1 MTRLL
6 IIPEAGRILTR
17 VSGRPMLDHLER
29 LYRKTVGHAVLI
41 APPSVSS
48 AVRARLTAFGLN
60 AHLVEEPEG
69 GGVVNAIL
77 LAAPKVLAARA
88 DRIWITWPDRISTSP
103 ATIARLRELEERD
116 PDADV
121 IMPVPAMAAAAIE
134 LEDSGRLRRIE
145 EGADAGLFSLS
156 RRAYLEDLRW
166 FAPEA
171 SGFLPFLVG
180 RRVVTFPATDVDD
193 VSPKILV
200 AANVPDLR
208 ERLMR
213 DGGDL
218 ILVQEPGIEF
228 APLDR
233 ALMLQ
238 ALHDAEADIVF
249 GGELLALCPR
259 SLLLNMDLESA
270 GTSLSRA
277 IERTAKK
284 AGMKV
289 ARVPVSSTLPPGQ
302 EQERGLRALLTRL
315 GLRRRAPA
323 GRAAERVEK
332 SAGQV
337 PDDSKG
343 DK

>member
-29 LYRKTVGHAVLI
+29 LYRKTAGQAVLI
-41 APPSVSS
+41 APPSVSC

-60 AHLVEEPEG
+60 AHLIEEPRG
-69 GGVVNAIL
+69 AGVVNAIL

-88 DRIWITWPDRISTSP
+88 DRIWITWPDRVSTSP

-121 IMPVPAMAAAAIE
+121 IMPVAAAGAIE
-134 LEDSGRLRRIE
+134 IGDNGRLRRIE

-171 SGFLPFLVG
+171 GGFLRFLIG
-180 RRVVTFPATDVDD
+180 RRVVTFPATVVDD
-193 VSPKILV
+193 VSPKISV

-208 ERLMR
+208 EQVMSA
-213 DGGDL
+213 GGDL

-228 APLDR
+228 AQADQ

-238 ALHDAEADIVF
+238 ALRDADADIVL
-249 GGELLALCPR
+249 GGERLALCPR

-277 IERTAKK
+277 IGRTAKE

-289 ARVPVSSTLPPGQ
+289 VRVPVSSALPQGQ

-315 GLRRRAPA
+315 GLGRRAPA
-323 GRAAERVEK
+323 GRVAERVEQAARK
-332 SAGQV
+332 VADNPKRDEQH
-337 PDDSKG
+337 
-343 DK
+343 